1 MVKAKILLGINLCL
15 LSIYIVALKWGPE
28 ILEISCAK
36 NLWYLTL
43 LDAIVELISS
53 INRVGAMAVLGDHET
68 TPSTIY
74 SWHKSQSVTGLFL
87 ICQVTQFLA
96 KGMIVDNMIWMSS
109 SCKKTIQRH
118 TTFWLVIE
126 LQAYIFIVSVGIL
139 AVIFIFFLGAL
150 LVLGVFGRNIRQVL
164 RLEASE
170 PVPVNHGIEL
180 VEGGE
185 TKPRRASVKK
195 TDDDEKA
202 CSICRENEK
211 THACIPCGHLCLCAM
226 CAEDL
231 SKKGVYGQIRT
242 RCPICRLEADNFSRI
257 YQ

>member
-15 LSIYIVALKWGPE
+15 LSIYVVALKWGYE
-28 ILEISCAK
+28 VLEIKCGPI
-36 NLWYLTL
+36 LWWLTL
-43 LDAIVELISS
+43 IDAIVELINSL
-53 INRVGAMAVLGDHET
+53 NRMGAIALLGDHET

-74 SWHKSQSVTGLFL
+74 TWHKSQTLTGLFL
-87 ICQVTQFLA
+87 ICQVTQFLSM
-96 KGMIVDNMIWMSS
+96 GMIVDNMIWMAS
-109 SCKKTIQRH
+109 SCKKELRQH
-118 TTFWLVIE
+118 ATFWCVVQ
-126 LQAYIFIVSVGIL
+126 LQAYIFIISVGVL

-150 LVLGVFGRNIRQVL
+150 LVLGVFGRNLRHVL
-164 RLEASE
+164 RLETSE

-185 TKPRRASVKK
+185 TKPRRPSVKK

-202 CSICRENEK
+202 CSICRDNEK

-231 SKKGVYGQIRT
+231 SKKGVKGQIRT